1 MARAC
6 RTVSSVQLKAVF
18 IILLLAGAEAHRITD
33 QAKIAK
39 SALGTLE
46 QQNPFKTSYEKEWAK
61 ENKACEWSTVS
72 MVQGKGGCVGTG
84 CSYRRLPLDLPPP
97 SSQSCRLTDEFMLE
111 SERRSDFVTMQAGL
125 LKSKAMKYRLG
136 ECSGSSLSPWC
147 VRRLRTMMRAVKF
160 IAKAQKDED
169 RGFAKQS
176 DEQRAEQSALI
187 DSALKG
193 VAQSHG
199 ENGKIILELRRK
211 LTANNGEQLKQNPRA
226 TTLRVVALLTSL
238 LQGTPEEQAEA
249 KDAITRMSD
258 AGGASIPL
266 PPDMERAIAEGENDA
281 IEAKEL
287 LSSKLSEEASMT
299 EDSQE
304 ERGEVDMALND
315 AFDGQLDEIESSLE
329 GSTNTIGSMEVVLA
343 AALPV
348 DEQGESSLL
357 ERDGS
362 ANNRSGSAKDRDEEI
377 MYNYGLSH
385 TKRNELM
392 KELVKLGMD
401 FKQAKHRATQV
412 LKYEKGQQ
420 GVRILTTFMW
430 ILTIGVVV
438 MAALFAVVEIIAA
451 LVYWILFGLIGC
463 SSYAALYNWRVGDKD
478 WKDNSTT
485 AAGEFKEF
493 QGKMTGKDIMRCSAK
508 AIWIFVYAPLV
519 AGKYA
524 VKLAIGVVL
533 LPFWLITKVV
543 GLFKGKKKSGESRGK
558 KGGNAKQLPGR

>member
-125 LKSKAMKYRLG
+125 LKSKAVKYRLG
-136 ECSGSSLSPWC
+136 MCSESSLSAWC

-160 IAKAQKDED
+160 IAKAQQDKD
-169 RGFAKQS
+169 RGFANQS
-176 DEQRAEQSALI
+176 DEQQAEQSALI

-211 LTANNGEQLKQNPRA
+211 LTADKGEQLKQNPRA

-249 KDAITRMSD
+249 KDAITHMSD
-258 AGGASIPL
+258 VGGASIPL
-266 PPDMERAIAEGENDA
+266 PLDMEQAIAEGEKDA
-281 IEAKEL
+281 IETNEL
-287 LSSKLSEEASMT
+287 LSSKLSEEGSMA
-299 EDSQE
+299 EESQE
-304 ERGEVDMALND
+304 ELGEADVALKD
-315 AFDGQLDEIESSLE
+315 AFDGQLDAIDSSLDGFRDTAE
-329 GSTNTIGSMEVVLA
+329 SMEVVLA

-348 DEQGESSLL
+348 VPEDEQGESLL
-357 ERDGS
+357 ERDSS
-362 ANNRSGSAKDRDEEI
+362 ANNRSAKDQDDATMRK
-377 MYNYGLSH
+377 YRLSFG
-385 TKRNELM
+385 KRGELMNELM
-392 KELVKLGMD
+392 KLGMD
-401 FKQAKHRATQV
+401 SKQAKHRATQV
-412 LKYEKGQQ
+412 LKYEKGQE
-420 GVRILTTFMW
+420 GVRPLTTFMW
-430 ILTIGVVV
+430 ILTIGIVV
-438 MAALFAVVEIIAA
+438 MASLFAVVEIIAA
-451 LVYWILFGLIGC
+451 LVYWVLFGLIGC
-463 SSYAALYNWRVGDKD
+463 ATYAGLYNWVKKD

-485 AAGEFKEF
+485 TAGEFKEF
-493 QGKMTGKDIMRCSAK
+493 EGKMTGKDIMRCSAK

-519 AGKYA
+519 AAKYA
-524 VKLAIGVVL
+524 LKLAIGIIM
-533 LPFWLITKVV
+533 LPFWLIKKVASLPF
-543 GLFKGKKKSGESRGK
+543 GKGKKSGQSRGK
-558 KGGNAKQLPGR
+558 KGRNAKELPGR